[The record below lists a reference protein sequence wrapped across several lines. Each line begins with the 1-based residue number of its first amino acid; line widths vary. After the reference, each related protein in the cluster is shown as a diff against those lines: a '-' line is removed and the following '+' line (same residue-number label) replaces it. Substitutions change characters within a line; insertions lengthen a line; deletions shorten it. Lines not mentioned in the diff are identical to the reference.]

1 MDALDELSVIFVPV
15 GGGGLL
21 AGVAAAVK
29 GVRPGVNVIGVEPA
43 GAASMGSSCAAGAPV
58 RLPSTA
64 SIADGLLPLRPGD
77 LTFAHAQA
85 LVDAMVTVTDDEIRA
100 AVRWLHRE
108 AGLVVEPSGA
118 AATAAVL
125 ASGPTLDGVV
135 AIVSGGNVEAD
146 DFARYTT
153 A

>member
-1 MDALDELSVIFVPV
+1 
-15 GGGGLL
+15 
-21 AGVAAAVK
+21 
-29 GVRPGVNVIGVEPA
+29 
-43 GAASMGSSCAAGAPV
+43 V

-64 SIADGLLPLRPGD
+64 SIADGLLTLRPGD

-85 LVDAMVTVTDDEIRA
+85 LVDEMVTVTDDEIRA
-100 AVRWLHRE
+100 AVRWLYRE

-125 ASGPTLDGVV
+125 KSGPAADGVV
-135 AIVSGGNVEAD
+135 AVVSGGNVGDE
-146 DFARYTT
+146 DFAKYTT